1 MKRFL
6 DEEQG
11 LTEEMVTGYARR
23 HGWTSRATATGM
35 RWSPPGSSPGKN
47 GSFSQADP
55 LTLLARIADHEGRS
69 MQEMLRIVNPR
80 MRPLPSPEARKAH
93 NGRWIAMNPEGRG
106 YIISFDEM
114 YLDTSFSQQIVSFT
128 THIHRRR
135 GEGGELVEEQVFR
148 ITEDQ
153 LARWLFWPCD
163 EMANKVIWPEKNGVM
178 I

>member
-1 MKRFL
+1 MKRLL

-11 LTEEMVTGYARR
+11 LTEEMVTGYARS
-23 HGWTSRATATGM
+23 HGWTSRATATGI
-35 RWSPPGSSPGKN
+35 RWSPSGGN
-47 GSFSQADP
+47 GNFGGDDP
-55 LTLLARIADHEGRS
+55 LMLLARIADYEGRS
-69 MQEMLRIVNPR
+69 MQEMLRIINPR

-128 THIHRRR
+128 THIHRQR
-135 GEGGELVEEQVFR
+135 GEGGEFVEEQVFR

-163 EMANKVIWPEKNGVM
+163 EMANKVSWPEKHGVM